1 MTAAIAAARQ
11 GASVTIL
18 EKKEMPGKKILST
31 GNGRCNLTNMDMK
44 AAYFRGG
51 DPGTVKKVLASFGAE
66 DTLRFFAGLGLL
78 TKTRGTLVYPSND
91 QAASVREALAMEL
104 RRLHV
109 DVRTGF
115 AVCAVKRRRG
125 SF

>member
-66 DTLRFFAGLGLL
+66 AFGDASRAAVEDMVADIAG
-78 TKTRGTLVYPSND
+78 
-91 QAASVREALAMEL
+91 ALAN
-104 RRLHV
+104 R
-109 DVRTGF
+109 
-115 AVCAVKRRRG
+115 
-125 SF
+125 